1 MRLDSKEKFSDAF
14 EEYLSRYGWHFSKKL
29 YEWAASN
36 MKKDGG
42 KKITPYNKELV
53 DMLLTKNNIELEN
66 KFGYDYV
73 FVANMAKADF
83 LNSSLPDEEHLIKY
97 VKDYVDDPDG
107 YPELPF
113 TRFYA
118 DIIGKGIPVIWE
130 DMI

>member
-1 MRLDSKEKFSDAF
+1 MVTKSGNSDLKFVDFINIHIQKDKINCFSFPKNKKAILLDIYADTI
-14 EEYLSRYGWHFSKKL
+14 
-29 YEWAASN
+29 N
-36 MKKDGG
+36 M
-42 KKITPYNKELV
+42 NSSEAN
-53 DMLLTKNNIELEN
+53 LLPDI
-66 KFGYDYV
+66 
-73 FVANMAKADF
+73 DF

>member
-1 MRLDSKEKFSDAF
+1 MRLDSKDKFSDAF
-14 EEYLSRYGWHFSKKL
+14 EEYLSRYGWHFSKKMC
-29 YEWAASN
+29 EWAASN
-36 MKKDGG
+36 MKKDDG
-42 KKITPYNKELV
+42 KKIVPYTKEVV
-53 DMLLTKNNIELEN
+53 DMLLMKEKIELEN

-83 LNSSLPDEEHLIKY
+83 LGSSLPDESHLIKY
-97 VKDYVDDPDG
+97 VKDYCDDIDG